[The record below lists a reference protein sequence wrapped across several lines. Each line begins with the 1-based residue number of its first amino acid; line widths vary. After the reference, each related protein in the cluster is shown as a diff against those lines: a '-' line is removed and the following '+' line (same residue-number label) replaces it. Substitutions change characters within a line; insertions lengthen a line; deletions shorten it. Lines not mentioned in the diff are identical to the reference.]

1 MNTQIHC
8 SSAIKRFANV
18 SMAKIHEDRVEQG
31 TKQSTI
37 WDVKVLVV
45 MLVAF
50 AVACVSS
57 SRAAPPQHLQEE
69 LPNHTQ

>member
-50 AVACVSS
+50 ALACVSS
-57 SRAAPPQHLQEE
+57 SRAAPP
-69 LPNHTQ
+69 